1 MAGDDRGWTEDA
13 PAAPLGRAI
22 FAARCPRCGEG
33 RLFNGFL
40 TFAPTCSHCGLDF
53 TKIDTGDG
61 PAVFVI
67 LIAGFLIV
75 AGALIVEVL
84 FSPPYWVHIA
94 LWLPLTLILTLGLL
108 RPIKAG
114 LAVLQYRH
122 KAAEGRQAGSD

>member
-1 MAGDDRGWTEDA
+1 MAGDDHGWTEDA
-13 PAAPLGRAI
+13 PAAPLGRAV
-22 FAARCPRCGEG
+22 FGARCPRCGEG

-40 TFAPTCSHCGLDF
+40 SFAPRCTHCGLDF

-94 LWLPLTLILTLGLL
+94 LWLPLTLIVTLGLL

-122 KAAEGRQAGSD
+122 KAAVGRQAED